1 MSISYLTNQE
11 NSRKAGGEFPPPWQV
26 HALKGF
32 TKIYKMV
39 RGQLSAN
46 LGRNN
51 YENHRYSEEFII
63 TVGRGSRIFE

>member
-1 MSISYLTNQE
+1 MSISYLINQE

-39 RGQLSAN
+39 INIYKKYINGHIYGYIN
-46 LGRNN
+46 G
-51 YENHRYSEEFII
+51 YIKW
-63 TVGRGSRIFE
+63 TVKC